1 MFVVENM
8 KGMQEVTEEEIA
20 KVFEK
25 YYGGVFSLTAIV
37 ENMKLGVKY
46 DLGNRKYA
54 WCNSLPKP
62 MDDLTKTAIDLAS
75 SLGSLFHTLPK
86 ECQDAYEAFQ
96 KAYVAEIGKKIP
108 GVAVDVEIPLLDEFK
123 KDLPKF
129 REELEKTIDELGD
142 LLDRFNTKYGEL
154 FKLSVEMDFK
164 VEEV

>member
-1 MFVVENM
+1 MFVKEDT
-8 KGMQEVTEEEIA
+8 KGMREVTEEEIT

-46 DLGNRKYA
+46 DLGGNKYT
-54 WCNSLPKP
+54 WCDPLPKP
-62 MDDLTKTAIDLAS
+62 MDELTKTAIDLAS